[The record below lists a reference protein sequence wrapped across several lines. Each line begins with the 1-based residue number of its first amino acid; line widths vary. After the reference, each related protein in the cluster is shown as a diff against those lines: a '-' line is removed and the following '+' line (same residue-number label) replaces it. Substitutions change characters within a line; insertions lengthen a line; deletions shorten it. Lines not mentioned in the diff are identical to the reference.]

1 MSLRITGMACG
12 YRGLPVLEDVD
23 LTIEPGELVAVLG
36 PNGVGKST
44 LMKTIMGVLPGLAGR
59 LELAGEDLT
68 AASALTRSRRG
79 IAWVPEGRRLFASL
93 SVRENLL
100 VSARG
105 VNAAAVRQRLDRV
118 SGLFPELTTFLDRP
132 AWALSG
138 GQQQMVAIGR
148 GLMSDPEVLL
158 LDEPSLGLAPL
169 VVRDLLRALDALRGG
184 DMGVLL
190 VEQNVQ
196 AGLSIADRGVVLERG
211 RISMTGTPEQLL
223 ANDAIVR
230 SYLSESA

>member
-12 YRGLPVLEDVD
+12 YRGRPVLEDVD
-23 LTIEPGELVAVLG
+23 VTIEPGELVAVLG

-68 AASALTRSRRG
+68 SASTLTRSRRG

-105 VNAAAVRQRLDRV
+105 VDAAAVRQRLDRV

-148 GLMSDPEVLL
+148 GLMSDPKVLL

-211 RISMTGTPEQLL
+211 RISITGTPEQLL

>member
-1 MSLRITGMACG
+1 MSFRITGMACG
-12 YRGLPVLEDVD
+12 YRGLPVLEDID
-23 LTIEPGELVAVLG
+23 LTIGPGELVAVLG

-44 LMKTIMGVLPGLAGR
+44 LMKAIMGVLPGLAGR
-59 LELAGEDLT
+59 LELIGEDLT
-68 AASALTRSRRG
+68 AASSLTRSSRG

-105 VNAAAVRQRLDRV
+105 VGSVTVRQRLDRV
-118 SGLFPELTTFLDRP
+118 TGLFPELTTFLDRP
-132 AWALSG
+132 AWAISG

-148 GLMSDPEVLL
+148 GLMSDPKVLL

-211 RISMTGTPEQLL
+211 RISMTGTPEELL
-223 ANDAIVR
+223 DDDAIVR
-230 SYLSESA
+230 SYLSEGA